1 MSWSISTVWKI
12 LRPGSWA
19 LSLAVSALCL
29 TVALCAQDI
38 TLQAPPDA
46 VAGKAAKIATTGS
59 GSAKFYLVGPS
70 SAVKRDVQ
78 LGQDIALAPDEVQS
92 AGRYVAIVCAG
103 SCANADFFVAP
114 GKPVSLV
121 FLVHPSRAPVAKSGL
136 ISGVAMPFD
145 EYHNLVLTPAAVDFQ
160 LSAKSGTPVSHT
172 VETHDGA
179 AWFRISSGKSA
190 GPLQITASMNDVVA
204 RRVVQQVASDPCNL
218 RIKGE
223 RTAQGIE
230 VETDPVRD
238 CDGNPVP
245 DGTIITFTAKGGD
258 ETSTVDAPVKKDV
271 ARARMSAK
279 GPVVVS
285 AASGVVMGNELRLG
299 GQ

>member
-1 MSWSISTVWKI
+1 M
-12 LRPGSWA
+12 
-19 LSLAVSALCL
+19 LSLVVSALCL

-38 TLQAPPDA
+38 TLRAPWDA
-46 VAGKAAKIATTGS
+46 VAGKPAKIATTGS
-59 GSAKFYLVGPS
+59 GSATFYLLGPS
-70 SAVKRDVQ
+70 TAVKRDVQ
-78 LGQDIALAPDEVQS
+78 LGQDITLAPDEVQS

-114 GKPVSLV
+114 DKPVSLV
-121 FLVHPSRAPVAKSGL
+121 FLVHPSRAPVAKTGL

-279 GPVVVS
+279 GPVVIS